1 MGKRSYRKPDFGRA
15 ELWLAVLMW
24 CIGMVA
30 EIGARE
36 AVRLLSERN
45 TSTSAQIGRQLAGII
60 RRRPFALPPPQ
71 APRYFSVPVNRK
83 APRAQAFIIPSDA
96 QLLSALHMEAPL

>member
-1 MGKRSYRKPDFGRA
+1 MGKRSYRKPDFGRV
-15 ELWLAVLMW
+15 ELWLAVLML
-24 CIGMVA
+24 CIGTVA

-36 AVRLLSERN
+36 AIRLLSDRN
-45 TSTSAQIGRQLAGII
+45 TSTSAQIGRQLAEII
-60 RRRPFALPPPQ
+60 RRRPFALPPQ

-83 APRAQAFIIPSDA
+83 VARAPAFIIPSDA